1 LTFGIPKVLSIVLH
15 DPGYANLP
23 SITYSDQC
31 DRAMALS
38 SQYNVCHPNPL
49 IQVFYYCPNVRA
61 VQAYLP
67 WTFSTVISQRFMLLE
82 KKNEFYIVR
91 PWAHRP
97 DRSSIDPNVR
107 AVSTFWTREK
117 TTQIFHPNFPPHS
130 RFECSLF

>member
-1 LTFGIPKVLSIVLH
+1 MTFGIPKVLSIVPH

-23 SITYSDQC
+23 SITYSDQG

-82 KKNEFYIVR
+82 KKT
-91 PWAHRP
+91 
-97 DRSSIDPNVR
+97 SSILCDHGRTGPTDLPSTQMSEQFPRFGHVR
-107 AVSTFWTREK
+107 KPLRSFI
-117 TTQIFHPNFPPHS
+117 QISHHIQS
-130 RFECSLF
+130 ISL